1 MADISTKPKR
11 LINVGIGLLVGSVV
25 LPAIILISLSA
36 AGLKSNV
43 VIVLLGIL
51 QVAGILSGAVCL
63 FSGRKQMRTPSQQRT
78 VSIAGLLWQ
87 TAGVLLMISAFPVF
101 IAVFALYGAPG
112 RDHFLEILLLALP
125 MIGAGR
131 FCFQRGKK
139 YKVPSAADLLKNDP
153 REPVLYLR
161 SFQDDAAAAANPVWK
176 AFFSPT
182 AWTYSMTGEE
192 EQVAEVMNEIGPFVG
207 IGRPGSKLPD
217 LGAARMYVA
226 ESEWKTTVKDLVSR
240 SRLIVF
246 RLGNTPGF
254 WWEIQTVVG
263 MLPPEKILFLL
274 PYGKARYEGF
284 RAEAAKHIPR
294 PLPDFPYGSAT
305 DLLDTVTRGDAG
317 LGTLKALLYFERDWT
332 PHLQLLGSTSA
343 NVKRGKKIV
352 ATLKAAMDPVVR
364 QLGISWGTY

>member
-1 MADISTKPKR
+1 MADTPSKSKH
-11 LINVGIGLLVGSVV
+11 LMNVGIGLLVGSIV
-25 LPAIILISLSA
+25 LPAMVMIGLNA
-36 AGLKSNV
+36 AGLRSNLA
-43 VIVLLGIL
+43 IILLGIL
-51 QVAGILSGAVCL
+51 QVAGIFSGAICL
-63 FSGRKQMRTPSQQRT
+63 LLGRKQVRTPSQQRT
-78 VSIAGLLWQ
+78 GSIAGLLWQ
-87 TAGVLLMISAFPVF
+87 TIGVLLMISAFPVF
-101 IAVFALYGAPG
+101 IAIFALYGAPG
-112 RDHFLEILLLALP
+112 RDHFVEILLLALP

-161 SFQDDAAAAANPVWK
+161 SFQDDATAAANPIWK

-182 AWTYSMTGEE
+182 AWAYSMAGEE

-207 IGRPGSKLPD
+207 IGRLGSKLPD

-226 ESEWKTTVKDLVSR
+226 ESEWKTTVRDLVSK

-274 PYGKARYEGF
+274 PYGKARYERF
-284 RAEAAKHIPR
+284 RSEAAKHIPR

-305 DLLDTVTRGDAG
+305 DLLDKVTRGDAG

-332 PHLQLLGSTSA
+332 PHLQLLGSIPA

-352 ATLKAAMDPVVR
+352 ATLKAAMDPAVR
-364 QLGISWGTY
+364 QLGITWGTY